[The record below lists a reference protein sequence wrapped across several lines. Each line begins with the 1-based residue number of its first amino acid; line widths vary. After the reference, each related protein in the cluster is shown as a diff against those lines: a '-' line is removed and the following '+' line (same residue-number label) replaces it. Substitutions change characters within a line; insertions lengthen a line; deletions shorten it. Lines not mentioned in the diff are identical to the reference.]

1 MKADILPNTFV
12 WTKIKDDSGQGVQA
26 ILNRKELERQA
37 GKTFKTFWW
46 GIGQSKETQVRHL
59 VARDKHPEVI
69 FSEMPSRAH
78 PRDSNPEGILLWDEY
93 VTSTGT
99 KERLP
104 QHVVVISRAHQKNG
118 RRKKVY
124 YALVCENPLG
134 ILRSGGGSVESWTLR
149 NPSGKQVGSSQI
161 TAVIERMPRSGT
173 GLIYPI
179 TARAVLAAP
188 YYFVRLTGARELK
201 QLERQLL
208 DEVSLDGK
216 TVDDWN
222 AFAKQLRP
230 A

>member
-1 MKADILPNTFV
+1 MKANVLPNAFV
-12 WTKIKDDSGQGVQA
+12 WTKIKDDSGQRVRA

-37 GKTFKTFWW
+37 GNTFWW
-46 GIGQSKETQVRHL
+46 GIGESKETQVGHL
-59 VARDKHPEVI
+59 VGRDERPEVI

-78 PRDSNPEGILLWDEY
+78 LRDSKPEGVLLWEKY

-99 KERLP
+99 ERLP
-104 QHVVVISRAHQKNG
+104 PHVVVISRANQKNG
-118 RRKKVY
+118 RPKEVY

-134 ILRSGGGSVESWTLR
+134 ILRSGGGSVESWTLL
-149 NPSGKQVGSSQI
+149 NPSGKRIGSSQI
-161 TAVIERMPRSGT
+161 TAVVERRPRNGT
-173 GLIYPI
+173 GRIYPV

-188 YYFVRLTGARELK
+188 LYFVQLTCARELT

-216 TVDDWN
+216 TVNDWK
-222 AFAKQLRP
+222 AFAKELRP

>member
-1 MKADILPNTFV
+1 MKANVLPNDFV
-12 WTKIKDDSGQGVQA
+12 WTKIKDDSGQGVRA

-37 GKTFKTFWW
+37 GNTFWW
-46 GIGQSKETQVRHL
+46 GIGESKETQVRHL
-59 VARDKHPEVI
+59 LARDACSEVV

-78 PRDSNPEGILLWDEY
+78 VRDSNPEGVLLWDKY

-99 KERLP
+99 ERLP
-104 QHVVVISRAHQKNG
+104 PHVIVISRAHQKNG
-118 RRKKVY
+118 RRKEVY

-134 ILRSGGGSVESWTLR
+134 ILRSGGGSVESCTLR
-149 NPSGKQVGSSQI
+149 NPSGKRVGSSQI
-161 TAVIERMPRSGT
+161 TAVVERMPRNGT

-188 YYFVRLTGARELK
+188 YYFVRLTGARELT

-222 AFAKQLRP
+222 AFSKELRR

>member
-1 MKADILPNTFV
+1 MKANVLPNTFA
-12 WTKIKDDSGQGVQA
+12 WTKIKDDSGQPIPL

-37 GKTFKTFWW
+37 GNTFWW
-46 GIGQSKETQVRHL
+46 GIGESKATQVRHL
-59 VARDKHPEVI
+59 VARDAHPEVI

-78 PRDSNPEGILLWDEY
+78 RRDRSPDGVLLWENY

-99 KERLP
+99 ERLP
-104 QHVVVISRAHQKNG
+104 PHVVVISRAHQKNG
-118 RRKKVY
+118 RLKKVY

-134 ILRSGGGSVESWTLR
+134 IVRSGGGSVESWTLL
-149 NPSGKQVGSSQI
+149 NPSGKRIGSSQI
-161 TAVIERMPRSGT
+161 TAVVERRPRNGT
-173 GLIYPI
+173 GRIYPV

-188 YYFVRLTGARELK
+188 LYFVQLTGARELT

-208 DEVSLDGK
+208 DEVSLVGK
-216 TVDDWN
+216 TVDDWK